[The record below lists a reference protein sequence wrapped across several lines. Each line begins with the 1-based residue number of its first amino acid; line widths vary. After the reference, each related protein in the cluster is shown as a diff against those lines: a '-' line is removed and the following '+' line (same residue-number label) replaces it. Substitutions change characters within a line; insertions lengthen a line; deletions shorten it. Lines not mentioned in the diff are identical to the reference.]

1 MSLRM
6 NVGLLRR
13 LAGLLLFGLFS
24 GVGTGTAAA
33 QSVSGEGYGASVNNG
48 GQTTKS
54 GSTTLPAGGG
64 VGVADSDSL
73 GVGLSVAAGWTTSI
87 TSGAI
92 GAQAASS
99 QTISSLEDVN
109 ILGGTIRAKFVSA
122 VASSTANGA
131 STSSNS
137 FGSVLTD
144 LSING
149 VPVGPGDFTPGPNTR
164 IDLPGVGFVLLN
176 EQTPSGDGVRSSGM
190 TVNMIHVVLIDALT
204 GVQTGDIIVG
214 SSSSAAGF

>member
-1 MSLRM
+1 MTLRM
-6 NVGLLRR
+6 NVELHRR
-13 LAGLLLFGLFS
+13 VASLLLLGLFS

-33 QSVSGEGYGASVNNG
+33 QSLSGEGYGASVNN
-48 GQTTKS
+48 TKS

-73 GVGLSVAAGWTTSI
+73 GVGVSVVAGWTTSI

-131 STSSNS
+131 SASSNS

-149 VPVGPGDFTPGPNTR
+149 LPVGSGDFTPGPNTR

-214 SSSSAAGF
+214 SSSSAASL